1 VFNAISKLDTAQ
13 RGAWIKILHAVPD
26 SVQVLRDPNNYVSKL
41 IELLLK
47 RTMVA
52 NAMRFAAEHATR
64 ADTLSTQLKMR
75 QMERA
80 CSAASNKVLRGL
92 SALHPRPV
100 AEVSSPQALPAANAG
115 IGAGATATMLALRLM
130 QSCSRPN
137 RR

>member
-1 VFNAISKLDTAQ
+1 M
-13 RGAWIKILHAVPD
+13 KILHAVPD
-26 SVQVLRDPNNYVSKL
+26 SVQVLGDPNNYVSKL
-41 IELLLK
+41 NELLLNK
-47 RTMVA
+47 TMVA

-100 AEVSSPQALPAANAG
+100 AQVSAPPALPAANAC
-115 IGAGATATMLALRLM
+115 IGAGTTATMLALRLM
-130 QSCSRPN
+130 HSYRRPH